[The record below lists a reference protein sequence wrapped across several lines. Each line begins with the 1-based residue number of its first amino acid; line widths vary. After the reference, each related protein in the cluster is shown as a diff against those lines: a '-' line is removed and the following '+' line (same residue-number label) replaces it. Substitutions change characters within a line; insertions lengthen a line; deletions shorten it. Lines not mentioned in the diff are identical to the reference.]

1 MTPIYPE
8 DVIDEEIYKL
18 LTIYMQIGL
27 QMRPDENRIGRSGGC
42 LKNLE
47 NVTDQTR
54 KVTEID

>member
-8 DVIDEEIYKL
+8 DVIDEEIHKL

-27 QMRPDENRIGRSGGC
+27 QMRLDENRMGRRGRC

-47 NVTDQTR
+47 KVTDQTEG
-54 KVTEID
+54 K